1 MSKKILFLSGLDFK
15 EKSIQVIRK
24 TPEAYRDAGWS
35 VTYIVARDNCRVGNY
50 FYEDEINPEN
60 IDVIRFY
67 WSFIKLRGLNNRYIN
82 LIFSKLASFLVIIQL
97 FYKALKIVREK
108 EIDVIYGYEIQ
119 GVLALKILSYFV
131 DKKIVKIKRFQGSFL
146 YEMLSNNQKARLL
159 FNFDAY
165 YALKVKADL
174 TIMTDDGTQG
184 DKAYNLICKNK
195 NELFRFYVNGVDNF
209 EYSPERAEEIKEQY
223 NLNTKVVFLSVSRL
237 VKWKHVERNIEIVK
251 NLRNK
256 GFSNFRYI
264 IIGEGDQRDYLLEL
278 IEKYQLEEYVILVGG
293 VKQQEVNNY
302 LAIASF
308 FFSMYDTS
316 NVGNPLLE
324 AIRANKFI
332 ITLNNG
338 DTGKWIQHNYN
349 GLIYDMSED
358 FIERAATDL
367 YSVLNNIS
375 KHEEILRRIREIAD
389 EKLWTWQQR
398 LEQEIM
404 DIEQLLD
411 K

>member
-1 MSKKILFLSGLDFK
+1 MSKQILFLSGLDFK

-35 VTYIVARDNCRVGNY
+35 VTYIVARDNCRTGNY

-60 IDVIRFY
+60 IDIIRFY
-67 WSFIKLRGLNNRYIN
+67 WSFLKLRGLKNRYIN

-97 FYKALKIVREK
+97 FYKALKIVRKK

-119 GVLALKILSYFV
+119 GVLALRILSFFV

-165 YALKVKADL
+165 YALKVKAHL

-184 DKAYNLICKNK
+184 DKAYDLICKNK

-209 EYSPERAEEIKEQY
+209 KYSPERAEEIKKQY
-223 NLNTKVVFLSVSRL
+223 HLNNKVVFLSVSRL

-251 NLRNK
+251 NLRDQ

-308 FFSMYDTS
+308 FFSMYDSS

-338 DTGKWIQHNYN
+338 DTGKWIQHKYN

-358 FIERAATDL
+358 FTEQATIDL
-367 YSVLNNIS
+367 LAILNDIS
-375 KHEEILRRIREIAD
+375 KYKEILEHVGKIAD
-389 EKLWTWQQR
+389 KKLWTWQQR